1 MSKHVSE
8 LMQGEAL
15 SSFMGTRKV
24 KPVATCVQDTAT
36 SKQQPQQ
43 PDKVGT
49 QITLLKTGCLE
60 ALVYLSTASS
70 VIVRIQVLSYF
81 VREHWHLLKE
91 IANDLPRASISE
103 RDHIPCH
110 ARPCCKPL
118 LLHSEHM
125 NTAVC
130 CFEASSTL
138 PIAVRCCLGHVD
150 RHSWT
155 RG

>member
-81 VREHWHLLKE
+81 VREYSKRLQMTCPEPLFLKE
-91 IANDLPRASISE
+91 TIFLVMHVLVASRSYCI
-103 RDHIPCH
+103 
-110 ARPCCKPL
+110 
-118 LLHSEHM
+118 
-125 NTAVC
+125 V
-130 CFEASSTL
+130 ST
-138 PIAVRCCLGHVD
+138 
-150 RHSWT
+150 
-155 RG
+155 